1 MPQEHKSL
9 IGTITITLKA
19 VWTLQYTILKTTRN
33 ILAVAVITHDHTYD
47 STSKQIW
54 THFICRQN

>member
-1 MPQEHKSL
+1 MPQEYKSL

-19 VWTLQYTILKTTRN
+19 EWMLQYTILQATGK
-33 ILAVAVITHDHTYD
+33 LPAVAVIIHDHTED

-54 THFICRQN
+54 TYFICR

>member
-9 IGTITITLKA
+9 IGTITITLKDDL
-19 VWTLQYTILKTTRN
+19 TLQYTILQATGK
-33 ILAVAVITHDHTYD
+33 LPAVAVIIHDHTED

-54 THFICRQN
+54 THFICRKN